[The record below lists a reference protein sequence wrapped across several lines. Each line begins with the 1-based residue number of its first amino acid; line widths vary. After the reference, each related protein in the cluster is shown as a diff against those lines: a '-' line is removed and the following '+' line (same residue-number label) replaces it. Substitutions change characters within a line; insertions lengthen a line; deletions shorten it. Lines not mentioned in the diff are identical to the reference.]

1 MKVLLPESIDDVTLE
16 QYQKYQEL
24 LKREDLEQYPF
35 NKRKL
40 AIFTGIKMNI
50 ANQISIKDINE
61 MIAQI
66 DTALEQTVVFK
77 QRFFIDDVEFGF
89 IPNLD
94 KICGAEYF
102 DLDKYSSEVEE
113 LHRTMAILFRPITDR
128 DSFGNYKIKDYNGTE
143 ELCDVMKLMPLSVV
157 NGALVFFSSLSNEL
171 LNYIQRYTR
180 EEQVREEKLQDTLA
194 SGDGMQPSM
203 N

>member
-1 MKVLLPESIDDVTLE
+1 MKVLLPESIDDITLE

-66 DTALEQTVVFK
+66 DLALEQTVVFK
-77 QRFFIDDVEFGF
+77 QRFFIDKVEFGF

-94 KICGAEYF
+94 KMCGAEYF
-102 DLDKYSSEVEE
+102 DLGKYSTEIED
-113 LHRTMAILFRPITDR
+113 LHKTMSILFRPITEADG
-128 DSFGNYKIKDYNGTE
+128 FGNYKIKDYNGTE
-143 ELCDVMKLMPLSVV
+143 ELCDVMKLMPLSIV
-157 NGALVFFSSLSNEL
+157 NGALVFFSSLANEL
-171 LNYIQRYTR
+171 LNYIQRYTK
-180 EEQVREEKLQDTLA
+180 EEQAKEAQHQITFA
-194 SGDGMQPSM
+194 NGDGTQPLM

>member
-1 MKVLLPESIDDVTLE
+1 MKVLLPESIEDITLE

-24 LKREDLEQYPF
+24 LKRNDLELYAF

-61 MIAQI
+61 MITQI
-66 DTALEQTVVFK
+66 DIALSQTVVFK
-77 QRFFIDDVEFGF
+77 QRFFIDDVEFGI

-94 KICGAEYF
+94 KMCGAEYF
-102 DLDKYSSEVEE
+102 DLSKYSTEIED
-113 LHRTMAILFRPITDR
+113 LHKAMAILFRPIIDK
-128 DSFGNYKIKDYNGTE
+128 DKFGNYKIKEYNGTE
-143 ELCDVMKLMPLSVV
+143 EFSDVMKIMPLSVV
-157 NGALVFFSSLSNEL
+157 NGCMVFFSSLANEL
-171 LNYIQRYTR
+171 LNYIQRFTK
-180 EEQVREEKLQDTLA
+180 EEQARDQQLQITFA
-194 SGDGMQPSM
+194 NGVGMQPLM

>member
-1 MKVLLPESIDDVTLE
+1 MKLLLAESIDDITLE

-66 DTALEQTVVFK
+66 DKALEQTVVFK
-77 QRFFIDDVEFGF
+77 QRFFIDKVEFGF

-94 KICGAEYF
+94 K
-102 DLDKYSSEVEE
+102 
-113 LHRTMAILFRPITDR
+113 
-128 DSFGNYKIKDYNGTE
+128 N
-143 ELCDVMKLMPLSVV
+143 
-157 NGALVFFSSLSNEL
+157 
-171 LNYIQRYTR
+171 
-180 EEQVREEKLQDTLA
+180 VRC
-194 SGDGMQPSM
+194 
-203 N
+203 